1 MIPKISH
8 CILTLTFRY
17 CILFSSDMIIC
28 LQYVA
33 IPSIYNLELN
43 IAAKQTMNCMLELL
57 NSSHMY
63 YTI

>member
-1 MIPKISH
+1 
-8 CILTLTFRY
+8 
-17 CILFSSDMIIC
+17 MIIC

-43 IAAKQTMNCMLELL
+43 IAAKKTMNCMLELL

-63 YTI
+63 YIMTCSISFLRFSK